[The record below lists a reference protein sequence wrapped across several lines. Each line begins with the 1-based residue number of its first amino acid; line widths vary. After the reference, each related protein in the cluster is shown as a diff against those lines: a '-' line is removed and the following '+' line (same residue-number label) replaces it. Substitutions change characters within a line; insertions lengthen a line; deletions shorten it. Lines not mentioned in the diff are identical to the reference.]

1 MDTMVN
7 TENNTFPLEVLRDR
21 LLPNLFQ
28 ENEAEITYWAGKSL
42 AQSED
47 FTSNEQ
53 IIEFFSAAGFGEL
66 ETIKTTNT
74 SAEWRLSGANVFARA
89 LTSRDASFSLEA
101 GFLAQALESLL
112 NRPVEVTNEVSRKKD
127 AVKLMALIGLPDDDL
142 I

>member
-1 MDTMVN
+1 MDTMTN
-7 TENNTFPLEVLRDR
+7 IENATFPLEVLRDR

-47 FTSNEQ
+47 FSSDAQ
-53 IIEFFSAAGFGEL
+53 IIAFFLAAGFGDL
-66 ETIKTTNT
+66 EALKTTT
-74 SAEWRLSGANVFARA
+74 THADWLLSGETVVARA
-89 LTSRDASFSLEA
+89 INAREASFSLEA

-112 NRPVEVTNEVSRKKD
+112 DRPVEVTSEVTRKKD
-127 AVKLMALIGLPDDDL
+127 AVKLTVLIGVNDDL